1 MDNQLRD
8 NLISFLNE
16 NGLEALDEKGIR
28 VSRDERYPNL
38 YNLKYGSILSDKSDP
53 IVCACRGAVVERN
66 GDGRFNLVAFAFN
79 RFFNVG
85 EANCHELDWSCTKVF
100 EKYDGS
106 LIKLFNYRGDW
117 IVSTS
122 GSVAGRSDVGSTAR
136 SFAELFW
143 LVFDQVGYSRDWL
156 NPDLCYV
163 FELCHKDN
171 RIVVEYA
178 KPQLPLLAVRD
189 RSRDFEEI
197 DLVEFCILTGF
208 NSAQSYDFG
217 SMEGLMSVVNNR
229 GADHEGFILF
239 DGVGRAKA
247 KSNVYCQLHRVRGNG
262 EPDFS
267 ELFLNDDLE
276 EFLLHFPEYREKF
289 QALLDKI
296 DRHSEVV
303 SVTVEQGRDMEQK
316 EFAQW
321 VIPLFPNLSGAM
333 FALRSGKV
341 GSFGEWLEGLTPK
354 KLDAILGIA

>member
-1 MDNQLRD
+1 MNLRHY
-8 NLISFLNE
+8 LISFLNE
-16 NGLEALDEKGIR
+16 NGLEALNEKGIR
-28 VSRDERYPNL
+28 VSADERYPNL
-38 YNLKYGSILSDKSDP
+38 HNLKYGSILSDKSDP

-66 GDGRFNLVAFAFN
+66 EEGRYKLIAYAFD

-85 EANCHELDWSCTKVF
+85 EANCHDLDWSRTKVY

-106 LIKLFNYRGDW
+106 LIKLFNYNGDW

-122 GSVAGRSDVGSTAR
+122 GSVAAASDVGSTGR

-143 LVFDQVGYSRDWL
+143 LVFDKVGYSKEWL
-156 NPDLCYV
+156 DEDLCYV

-178 KPQLPLLAVRD
+178 EPQLPLLAVRD

-208 NSAQSYDFG
+208 NAAQSYELG

-239 DGVGRAKA
+239 DGVGRAKV
-247 KSNVYCQLHRVRGNG
+247 KSDVYCHMHRVRGNG
-262 EPDFS
+262 EPGFS

-276 EFLLHFPEYREKF
+276 EFLLHFPEYRGKF
-289 QALLDKI
+289 QDLQDRLD
-296 DRHSEVV
+296 RYSAVV
-303 SVTVEQGRDMEQK
+303 LETVEQGREMGQK
-316 EFAQW
+316 EFAQF
-321 VIPLFPNLSGAM
+321 VLLHFPHLSGAM
-333 FALRSGKV
+333 FSLRSGRV

-354 KLDAILGIA
+354 KLDALLGIV